1 MGVNDLVDYT
11 NADYCLRYFAEE
23 RFKIGRVVKE
33 VVRGQIIYPVGSV
46 VLYRENLRLINW
58 EIIVLETVTLGKPRN
73 GALIDSDLEK
83 GIRHFMTNIV
93 FDASEDCVREI
104 VW

>member
-1 MGVNDLVDYT
+1 MSANDLRDYI
-11 NADYCLRYFAEE
+11 NADYCLNYLADE

-33 VVRGQIIYPVGSV
+33 VVRGKIVYPVGSV
-46 VLYRENLRLINW
+46 VLYRENLQLVNW
-58 EIIVLETVTLGKPRN
+58 EIVLLRTITLGKPRN
-73 GALIDSDLEK
+73 SALIENDLEK
-83 GIRHFMTNIV
+83 GIRHFRINIV